1 VTGLVIPPG
10 AEVVVR
16 VECHFLEE
24 GEATAELRLFTD
36 CPGQAIVP
44 LRVKAHV
51 QASAASQAAKTSQG
65 NVK

>member
-16 VECHFLEE
+16 VECHFLEA

-44 LRVKAHV
+44 LRVSARV
-51 QASAASQAAKTSQG
+51 QPSTASPAAKVKQG
-65 NVK
+65 DVK